1 MRRNIPDSS
10 STRAF
15 LGKHLAP
22 LEVLVV
28 FGVGR
33 AVSGEGVVSVVF
45 VLEIVSFGAV
55 VACGAS
61 VAFGKEVTTG
71 TGMAVALGTALVVGC
86 AVDAEVV
93 WGVDATVEGTAEV
106 RGGALVLEG
115 WQLFDEANRIF
126 EVLLLYEPQQPL

>member
-10 STRAF
+10 STRALF
-15 LGKHLAP
+15 GKHLEP

-28 FGVGR
+28 LGVGR
-33 AVSGEGVVSVVF
+33 AVSGEGDSVVF
-45 VLEIVSFGAV
+45 VFEIVSFGMV
-55 VACGAS
+55 VACGAF

-71 TGMAVALGTALVVGC
+71 TGMTVTLDTTLVVGC

-106 RGGALVLEG
+106 RGGALVLAG
-115 WQLFDEANRIF
+115 WQLFDEANRIL